1 MAMDDDSVVQYL
13 RDAPDFF
20 LQYPGLLANLKLPDP
35 ATGKALS
42 LHERQL
48 QVLRDKLKLM
58 ESRIVDMGRAATENQ
73 AIIQKLQA
81 WQRALLKE
89 KNPAAIP
96 AIIEEEL
103 ARLFAIPLVCLRLW
117 PTGNTAIHD
126 SYLLDADEA
135 SRRKIDEMKM
145 PYCGSSQGVSLDVW
159 LKGRP
164 SHASS
169 VALIPIRIGFAPTA
183 LGLLVLGSPDPGR
196 FSPDAGVDF
205 LVSISEIASA
215 SLSRLTA

>member
-1 MAMDDDSVVQYL
+1 MSVDDESVVQFL
-13 RDAPDFF
+13 KDSPDFF
-20 LQYPGLLANLKLPDP
+20 LQYPGLLANLRLPDP
-35 ATGKALS
+35 STGKALS

-58 ESRIVDMGRAATENQ
+58 ESRIMEMGRAATENQ

-81 WQRALLKE
+81 WQRTLLKE

-117 PTGNTAIHD
+117 PTGNGSVHE
-126 SYLLDADEA
+126 SYVLQADEA
-135 SRRKIDEMKM
+135 ARKQIDDMKI
-145 PYCGSSQGVSLDVW
+145 PFCGSSSGVALDVW

-169 VALIPIRIGFAPTA
+169 VALIPIRIGFAPTS

-205 LVSISEIASA
+205 LVNISEIASA
-215 SLSRLTA
+215 SLSRLLV

>member
-1 MAMDDDSVVQYL
+1 MNTDDEAVVQYL

-20 LQYPGLLANLKLPDP
+20 LKYPGLLAGLRLPDP

-48 QVLRDKLKLM
+48 QVLREKLKLM
-58 ESRIVDMGRAATENQ
+58 ENRIVEMGRAATENQ
-73 AIIQKLQA
+73 AIVQKLQA
-81 WQRALLKE
+81 WQRTLLKE
-89 KNPAAIP
+89 KNPSAIP

-126 SYLLDADEA
+126 SYVLDVDAG
-135 SRRKIDEMKM
+135 SRKQIDDMKL
-145 PYCGSSQGVSLDVW
+145 PYCGTSAGVALDVW

-164 SHASS
+164 SHAAS
-169 VALIPIRIGFAPTA
+169 VALIPVRIGFAPTA

-215 SLSRLTA
+215 SLSRLLV

>member
-1 MAMDDDSVVQYL
+1 MNIDDESVVQFL
-13 RDAPDFF
+13 KEAPDFF
-20 LQYPGLLANLKLPDP
+20 LHHPGLLAGLRLPDP
-35 ATGKALS
+35 ATGKTLS

-48 QVLRDKLKLM
+48 QVLREKLKAL
-58 ESRIVDMGRAATENQ
+58 ESRIVEMGRAATENQ
-73 AIIQKLQA
+73 AIIQKLQS

-89 KNPAAIP
+89 KNASAIP

-117 PTGNTAIHD
+117 PTGNSSVHE
-126 SYLLDADEA
+126 SYVLDADDA
-135 SRRKIDEMKM
+135 SRKQIDAMKM
-145 PYCGSSQGVSLDVW
+145 PYCGPSAGVALDVW

-164 SHASS
+164 SHAAS
-169 VALIPIRIGFAPTA
+169 VALIPIRIGFAPTS

-215 SLSRLTA
+215 SLSRLLV

>member
-1 MAMDDDSVVQYL
+1 MSVNEESVVDFL

-20 LQYPGLLANLKLPDP
+20 IRYPGLLAGLKLPDP

-48 QVLRDKLKLM
+48 QVLREKLKAM

-81 WQRALLKE
+81 WQRTLLKE
-89 KNPAAIP
+89 KNPSAIP

-117 PTGNTAIHD
+117 PTGNAAIHD
-126 SYLLDADEA
+126 SYVLQADAA
-135 SRRKIDEMKM
+135 SREKIDQLKV
-145 PYCGSSQGVSLDVW
+145 PYCGPSAGVGLEVW
-159 LKGRP
+159 LQGRP
-164 SHASS
+164 SHAAS

-196 FSPDAGVDF
+196 FSPDDGVDF
-205 LVSISEIASA
+205 LVNISEIASA
-215 SLSRLTA
+215 SLSRLLT

>member
-1 MAMDDDSVVQYL
+1 MSIDDEAVVQYL
-13 RDAPDFF
+13 REAPDFF
-20 LQYPGLLANLKLPDP
+20 LHYPGLLAGLKLPDP
-35 ATGKALS
+35 ATGKTLS

-48 QVLRDKLKLM
+48 QVLREKLKAM
-58 ESRIVDMGRAATENQ
+58 ETRIVEMGRAATENQ

-89 KNPAAIP
+89 KNASAIP

-117 PTGNTAIHD
+117 PTDNKSVHE
-126 SYLLDADEA
+126 SYVLQVDDV
-135 SRRKIDEMKM
+135 SRKQIDDMKM
-145 PYCGSSQGVSLDVW
+145 PYCGPSAGVALDVW

-164 SHASS
+164 SHAAS
-169 VALIPIRIGFAPTA
+169 VALIPVRIGFAPHA
-183 LGLLVLGSPDPGR
+183 MGLLVLGSPDPGR

-205 LVSISEIASA
+205 LVNISEIASA
-215 SLSRLTA
+215 SLSRLMV